1 MPSRAQTRVRTGQDL
16 SGVKRTGIR
25 LMPLMKFERKRSTGP
40 ASSMSGR
47 RRSSSS
53 NMIWI
58 SRRARLAP
66 RQKWCPMP
74 KARCS
79 FGVRPTSKRS
89 ACGKTSSSRLAEPY
103 QTVSLSPSRIGW
115 PRSSASRVAV
125 RRKYMTGETQ
135 RSISSTAVGMRD
147 GSASSRRRSSGC
159 CIRASMPPEIRLR
172 VVSLPA
178 TASSRK
184 KESNST
190 SVSFSPSTSAAMRTL
205 TRSSRGVF
213 FRSTASSLA
222 YMYICIEAI
231 FPTSEL
237 APPYSGSSKPIMSLL
252 HLKIR
257 CRSASGMPIISAIT
271 WRGSSAAI
279 SATKSHSPRAPT
291 APMLPAALSRRRA
304 NASWGQPA
312 RKRSGFARSTPGSR
326 MGASGAPA
334 EQGARRPETEELRD
348 RALEKAS
355 LAGDGGW
362 AARVLL
368 HHRLEEGGVGEV
380 AEDQVIEARPQVG
393 ELARLPGAP
402 RAGQDGEPLRVE
414 RSQEAREG
422 APLVAVVVEAGALD
436 ETREVRMLL
445 QIVEHAVQDGLHHR
459 RLEAAALAPGPALA
473 ALRDQRDDRRDAP
486 GEDRLVQRPLVAE
499 VMVEARL
506 VLEPR
511 LGGYLPHRYAGEA
524 ALGEAPLGGV
534 EDGVARGRGFAGAGG
549 GRPGAHAPP
558 RTRTN
563 VRLSRECPPDRV
575 PRAAG

>member
-1 MPSRAQTRVRTGQDL
+1 
-16 SGVKRTGIR
+16 
-25 LMPLMKFERKRSTGP
+25 
-40 ASSMSGR
+40 
-47 RRSSSS
+47 
-53 NMIWI
+53 
-58 SRRARLAP
+58 
-66 RQKWCPMP
+66 MP
-74 KARCS
+74 KARWS

-147 GSASSRRRSSGC
+147 GSASSRRRSAGC

-205 TRSSRGVF
+205 TRSSRGLF

-257 CRSASGMPIISAIT
+257 WRSASGMPIISAIT
-271 WRGSSAAI
+271 WSGSSAAI
-279 SATKSHSPRAPT
+279 SLTKSHSPRAAT
-291 APMLPAALSRRRA
+291 ASMIPAAMSRMWGTRRFVILGEKPMFTRRRKRVWRGA
-304 NASWGQPA
+304 SMLISCDRTASRSSPSNSRMSVPPLADEKVFASSWTASTSWYLETTQKPGPLASWCQE
-312 RKRSGFARSTPGSR
+312 TPER
-326 MGASGAPA
+326 
-334 EQGARRPETEELRD
+334 
-348 RALEKAS
+348 
-355 LAGDGGW
+355 
-362 AARVLL
+362 
-368 HHRLEEGGVGEV
+368 V
-380 AEDQVIEARPQVG
+380 AEI
-393 ELARLPGAP
+393 
-402 RAGQDGEPLRVE
+402 
-414 RSQEAREG
+414 
-422 APLVAVVVEAGALD
+422 AVVVEAGALD
-436 ETREVRMLL
+436 QAREVRMLL
-445 QIVEHAVQDGLHHR
+445 QIVEEAVEDGVHHR
-459 RLEAAALAPGPALA
+459 RLEAPALAPRPALA

-486 GEDRLVQRPLVAE
+486 REHRLVQRPLVAK
-499 VMVEARL
+499 VMVQARL

-511 LGGYLPHRYAGEA
+511 LRGDLPHRYAGEA
-524 ALGEAPLGGV
+524 ALGETPLGGV
-534 EDGVARGRGFAGAGG
+534 EDGVARGRGLAGAGG
-549 GRPGAHAPP
+549 GRPGAHAL
-558 RTRTN
+558 RVHEQTF
-563 VRLSRECPPDRV
+563 VCQDEGAAELS
-575 PRAAG
+575 GS